1 MPEIEESAASRSP
14 PPLPSPMRMRLLHL
28 AAVEH
33 IAVPPYPHAAGRLA
47 PAFPPDKLHR
57 ARAPSDDSRE
67 RCAWTSAGHGRAVF
81 VFGGRAWEGG
91 RQQHP
96 TKAPCLLFLPFTMEM
111 TGQYRAP
118 VAPGFWE
125 PIYAV
130 APRTHQFSQETTTN
144 AAQKEPVSLGRP
156 PSRSRARISSSVLV
170 NEAVPT
176 ASQIVCHCTFCKE
189 PSHRAAEGRHDS

>member
-1 MPEIEESAASRSP
+1 MDRGGLDVRCRGGKIQSNPANRGARRESNLNA
-14 PPLPSPMRMRLLHL
+14 
-28 AAVEH
+28 
-33 IAVPPYPHAAGRLA
+33 IIQ
-47 PAFPPDKLHR
+47 
-57 ARAPSDDSRE
+57 
-67 RCAWTSAGHGRAVF
+67 
-81 VFGGRAWEGG
+81 
-91 RQQHP
+91 QQHP
-96 TKAPCLLFLPFTMEM
+96 TKPPCLLFLPFTMEM

-118 VAPGFWE
+118 AAPGFWE

-176 ASQIVCHCTFCKE
+176 ASQIVCHCTSCKE